1 MLALA
6 KKEKPESELR
16 GAMCDQLD
24 VFLQQETKGFV
35 DKLFVTLET
44 KSYLQSNPEPPS
56 AKPESVIE
64 PATTGVTNGQNIV
77 IPPASIVPVPPP
89 TAAVPVSSATAD
101 SRTKK
106 SDRTKR
112 RSWSP
117 RSRSRSRSRDRDRDR
132 PRRSRSR
139 DRSTRDRGGRS
150 TWNDDRRNRNRSP
163 VNRRSDRRRSRSPLP
178 PRRSSRSPRSSR
190 RPRSPAPP
198 QAVLENVPVMVPTD
212 PAVVAVPAVAVAA
225 IQSVVVAPATAV
237 LDRQKFRCRDYDEKG
252 YCMRGDLCPYD
263 HGADPVVLEDVELSS
278 MLNYN
283 RPPPPVGAGAAAPPG
298 PPPVGPPPH
307 LRGPPPSLPP
317 SGNFFILFLHFS
329 FIFINI
335 FCRLGEPYNPDA
347 PGISW
352 PPPPLGGPPGLVGLR
367 PLGPPPPFGH
377 PGHHRPPPHMRM
389 R

>member
-1 MLALA
+1 MKILKLLNHGSLPFWPPCKYNLKTITLNSSCDEQCYSCRCDADPAALAKYVLALA

-35 DKLFVTLET
+35 DKLFITLET

-56 AKPESVIE
+56 AKTESTTE
-64 PATTGVTNGQNIV
+64 PTAAATAACNVTNGQNIV
-77 IPPASIVPVPPP
+77 IPPPCNVPVPLSVTPS
-89 TAAVPVSSATAD
+89 TE
-101 SRTKK
+101 SRTNKK

-117 RSRSRSRSRDRDRDR
+117 RSRSRSRSRERDRDR

-150 TWNDDRRNRNRSP
+150 TWDDRRNRRSP

-178 PRRSSRSPRSSR
+178 LRRSSRSPRNSR
-190 RPRSPAPP
+190 RARSPVPP
-198 QAVLENVPVMVPTD
+198 PAVVLENVVVAAQLPVLVPAD
-212 PAVVAVPAVAVAA
+212 PAVVPAAAAAA
-225 IQSVVVAPATAV
+225 IQSVVVAPTAPV

-317 SGNFFILFLHFS
+317 SGKSLQLERNVCVL
-329 FIFINI
+329 
-335 FCRLGEPYNPDA
+335 
-347 PGISW
+347 
-352 PPPPLGGPPGLVGLR
+352 
-367 PLGPPPPFGH
+367 
-377 PGHHRPPPHMRM
+377 
-389 R
+389 